1 MSYIPPHKRGNA
13 TNRAQ
18 VEPSRPTNGSKPR
31 EFSRGTRQNNRINVK
46 DPAQQS
52 KPVKSNRFKDIFSD
66 YEKPSRKNGGYGNNY
81 GNSRGSQPHDST
93 RRHNDRRGYG
103 GYGGY
108 NNRRGKAAM
117 ELSTRPVPSLE
128 RELFGDLAEQM
139 SAGIDFEKYND
150 IPVEIS
156 GEDYPPAIE
165 DFKSAGLAPA
175 LLSNIV
181 RSGFHVPTPVQKY
194 SIAVVTQ
201 RRDLMAC
208 AQTGSGKTAAF
219 LFPVI
224 SNLLTQPSLVS
235 DSHATKFS
243 CYYPRSLVISPTREL
258 SQQIYAQARKFLY
271 CTGMRAV
278 CIYGGSP
285 ISDQFK
291 DLEGGVHIL
300 VATPGRLFDM
310 IERGRI
316 SLSLCEYLTLDEA
329 DRMLDMGFEPQ
340 IRQIVEESDL
350 ITSENGR
357 NTLMFSATFPVNIQK
372 LAMDFLIDYI
382 FLAVGRVGST
392 TDLIEQHLRQCD
404 ERDKFDELVGL
415 MEQCEGLKLVFTATK
430 RGADRVE
437 YDLKKEGYQALSI
450 HGDKTQREREYAL
463 ECFRRGKIDTL
474 VATDVAARGLDIPN
488 VLYVIQYDLPSS
500 IDDYVHRIGR
510 TGRCGNKGEA
520 IAFVNHTNSNV
531 VRPLFELLEENNQE
545 IPDWFRRMVS
555 HLYTKTKKSRRNGRY
570 GGRDARKGSRSSKMN
585 SNARKG
591 SRYSYNKNR
600 GSNSGR
606 YGGQW

>member
-1 MSYIPPHKRGNA
+1 
-13 TNRAQ
+13 
-18 VEPSRPTNGSKPR
+18 
-31 EFSRGTRQNNRINVK
+31 
-46 DPAQQS
+46 
-52 KPVKSNRFKDIFSD
+52 
-66 YEKPSRKNGGYGNNY
+66 
-81 GNSRGSQPHDST
+81 
-93 RRHNDRRGYG
+93 
-103 GYGGY
+103 
-108 NNRRGKAAM
+108 
-117 ELSTRPVPSLE
+117 
-128 RELFGDLAEQM
+128 
-139 SAGIDFEKYND
+139 
-150 IPVEIS
+150 
-156 GEDYPPAIE
+156 
-165 DFKSAGLAPA
+165 
-175 LLSNIV
+175 
-181 RSGFHVPTPVQKY
+181 
-194 SIAVVTQ
+194 
-201 RRDLMAC
+201 
-208 AQTGSGKTAAF
+208 
-219 LFPVI
+219 
-224 SNLLTQPSLVS
+224 
-235 DSHATKFS
+235 
-243 CYYPRSLVISPTREL
+243 
-258 SQQIYAQARKFLY
+258 
-271 CTGMRAV
+271 
-278 CIYGGSP
+278 
-285 ISDQFK
+285 
-291 DLEGGVHIL
+291 
-300 VATPGRLFDM
+300 
-310 IERGRI
+310 
-316 SLSLCEYLTLDEA
+316 
-329 DRMLDMGFEPQ
+329 MGFEPQ